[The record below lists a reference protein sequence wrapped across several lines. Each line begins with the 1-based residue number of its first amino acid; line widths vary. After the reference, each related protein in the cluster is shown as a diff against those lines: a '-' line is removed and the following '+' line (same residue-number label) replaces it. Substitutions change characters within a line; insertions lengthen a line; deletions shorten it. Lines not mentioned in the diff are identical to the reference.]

1 MIIIEGHFVCLG
13 LITDLSHFH
22 HLRAIALQIGRFKP
36 DVLFADYEAATKIVN
51 LSIDRLRHYREALPI
66 WQDADDYEVSG
77 N

>member
-1 MIIIEGHFVCLG
+1 VAYDTRLQ
-13 LITDLSHFH
+13 D
-22 HLRAIALQIGRFKP
+22 IARFS
-36 DVLFADYEAATKIVN
+36 DYEAATKIVN